1 MKILAVDD
9 DDLALDLLE
18 ALMDQVGNQQ
28 LAKAS
33 SAADAL
39 GELAEHEE
47 PFDLFLLDINMP
59 GVDGIELCRIIR
71 DMPAYKRTP
80 ILMITSM
87 ADRHHIEGAFAA
99 GATDY
104 LTKPFEVSE
113 LRGRIQV
120 IETLLAERK
129 TAPVAPMP
137 ARDGQVIAPVTDRKF
152 DILEPIP
159 IEDVRN
165 TIEYHS
171 LENYA
176 AQLTRKSLFGSSVM
190 AFKIVDF
197 ERLHRKSSS
206 FDLGFAITDTA
217 EAISDA
223 LSDVSFLMAYAGDG
237 TFVAIIEGGARP
249 TPRMLER
256 RINQIL
262 LDMDLHFSD
271 GNPQEISVH
280 AGDPIRMISKV
291 GARAVDVL
299 SEAQLAADKSCKDAL
314 GNPMGKGTFWDVS

>member
-9 DDLALDLLE
+9 DELSLDLLE
-18 ALMDQVGNQQ
+18 ALVGQIGDQQ
-28 LAKAS
+28 LSRAS
-33 SAADAL
+33 SAVDAL
-39 GELAEHEE
+39 EVLADEAD
-47 PFDLFLLDINMP
+47 PFDLILLDICMP
-59 GVDGIELCRIIR
+59 GTDGIELCKIIR
-71 DMPAYKRTP
+71 EMAAYKRTP
-80 ILMITSM
+80 VLMVTSM
-87 ADRHHIEGAFAA
+87 SERHFIDGAFAA

-129 TAPVAPMP
+129 SSESSAKAAGTMGLGAV
-137 ARDGQVIAPVTDRKF
+137 VDRKF
-152 DILEPIP
+152 DIFEPIP
-159 IEDVRN
+159 VEDVEN

-190 AFKIVDF
+190 AIKIVDF
-197 ERLHRKSSS
+197 ERLHRKASS
-206 FDLGFAITDTA
+206 FDLAFAITDTA

-223 LSDVSFLMAYAGDG
+223 MSEMSFLMAYAGDG

-249 TPRMLER
+249 SPRMLEKV
-256 RINQIL
+256 INENL
-262 LDMDLHFSD
+262 LNMDLHFSN
-271 GNPQEISVH
+271 GTPQEISVH

-299 SEAQLAADKSCKDAL
+299 SEAQLAADRSCRDYL
-314 GNPMGKGTFWDVS
+314 GNPMGKGTFWDAS